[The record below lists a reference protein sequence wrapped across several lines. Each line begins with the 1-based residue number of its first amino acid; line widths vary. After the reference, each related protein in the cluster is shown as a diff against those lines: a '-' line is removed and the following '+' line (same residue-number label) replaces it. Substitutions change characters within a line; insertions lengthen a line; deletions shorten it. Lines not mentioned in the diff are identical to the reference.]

1 MDILANEVNNFRQFR
16 GGGEFSEFLLY
27 WTLCTFKTV
36 AAHLPSKDMN
46 EKVFFFRVQ
55 T

>member
-1 MDILANEVNNFRQFR
+1 MDILENEVNNFRQLR

-27 WTLCTFKTV
+27 WTLCPFKTG
-36 AAHLPSKDMN
+36 AAHLPSKDRN
-46 EKVFFFRVQ
+46 GKVFFFRVQ